1 MSPAEDAGDH
11 SNLAGVP
18 DCMLDDAVEH
28 CFVGIAAAG
37 NLFAQ
42 IFDGKIAEPFLQEVA
57 ALVPAGDE
65 IVPGNRWLGPFLF
78 GLPSRERSSVGGVAH
93 SFVPKEQ
100 MLEKLRNGMRAGSG
114 WCRGELRRSLCQE
127 FGE

>member
-1 MSPAEDAGDH
+1 MPPAEDAGDH
-11 SNLAGVP
+11 GNLAGVP
-18 DCMLDDAVEH
+18 DCVLDNALEH

-42 IFDGKIAEPFLQEVA
+42 IFDGKTAQPFLHEVA
-57 ALVPAGDE
+57 ALAPAGDK

-78 GLPSRERSSVGGVAH
+78 GLPGRERSSVGGVAH

-100 MLEKLRNGMRAGSG
+100 MLEQLGNGMRAGKG
-114 WCRGELRRSLCQE
+114 WRRGE
-127 FGE
+127 

>member
-1 MSPAEDAGDH
+1 MKRGEPGALKLPPAEDAGDH
-11 SNLAGVP
+11 GNLASVP
-18 DCMLDDAVEH
+18 DCVLDNAFEH

-37 NLFAQ
+37 NLFGQ

-65 IVPGNRWLGPFLF
+65 IIPGNRWLGPFLF
-78 GLPSRERSSVGGVAH
+78 GLPSREGSSVGGVAN

-100 MLEKLRNGMRAGSG
+100 MLEQLRNGMRAGKG
-114 WCRGELRRSLCQE
+114 WRRGE
-127 FGE
+127 